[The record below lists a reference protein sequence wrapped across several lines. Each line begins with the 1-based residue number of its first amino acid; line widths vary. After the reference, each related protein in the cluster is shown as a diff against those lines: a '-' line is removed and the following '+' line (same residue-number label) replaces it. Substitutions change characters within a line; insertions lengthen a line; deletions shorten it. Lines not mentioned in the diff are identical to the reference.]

1 MAKSTRT
8 IYREKALQHYVQ
20 SWEKVTL
27 PRFVAPR
34 VFTFLW
40 LLLVLLLAAALL
52 AWLGQVPTYATGSG
66 FVLSQGTS
74 VSNSSGAATI
84 VVFIPATSDLNVK
97 VGLPVQVQIGST
109 GPQLN
114 TTVATV
120 GTTVLSPSDIR
131 QRYGLDGSLA
141 NIVTQPSIVLT
152 ANAGSALSAK
162 TYAGSLVS
170 VQVQVG
176 TQRVLSL
183 FNQLI
188 GA

>member
-1 MAKSTRT
+1 MVKSTRT

-27 PRFVAPR
+27 PRFVAPS

-40 LLLVLLLAAALL
+40 LLLALLLAAALL
-52 AWLGQVPTYATGSG
+52 AWLGEVPIYASGSG
-66 FVLSQGTS
+66 FVLSQGAS
-74 VSNSSGAATI
+74 ASNSADAATV
-84 VVFIPATSDLNVK
+84 VVFLPATADSNVK
-97 VGLPVQVQIGST
+97 VGLPIQVQIGST

-114 TTVATV
+114 ATVTTVE
-120 GTTVLSPSDIR
+120 TTVLSPSDIR
-131 QRYGLDGSLA
+131 QRYGLTGSLA
-141 NIVTQPSIVLT
+141 TIVTQPSIVLT
-152 ANAGSALSAK
+152 VNPGSALSAK

>member
-27 PRFVAPR
+27 PRFVAPS

-40 LLLVLLLAAALL
+40 LLLVLLLAATLL
-52 AWLGQVPTYATGSG
+52 AWLGQVPVYTTGSG
-66 FVLSQGTS
+66 FVLSQAS
-74 VSNSSGAATI
+74 LVSDSSDAATV
-84 VVFIPATSDLNVK
+84 VVFLPATSALNVK
-97 VGLPVQVQIGST
+97 VGLPMQVQIGAT

-114 TTVATV
+114 TTVTTV
-120 GTTVLSPSDIR
+120 ETTVLSPSVIR
-131 QRYGLDGSLA
+131 QRYSLNGSLA

-152 ANAGSALSAK
+152 AKLGSALSAK